1 MPPLRFLRFRADLA
15 DTIWS
20 GDRRA
25 FLLATPDGPPALV
38 DSICPHRGGPLGQG
52 IYDCRTKTLRCPWHG
67 RQHPRRLLL
76 SRAWPALRIG
86 SEWVV
91 ALPPDADGAALS
103 FQRGTL
109 RITLNAWEET

>member
-1 MPPLRFLRFRADLA
+1 MPSYRFLRFRVGAA

-25 FLLATPDGPPALV
+25 FLLATPDGPPALI
-38 DSICPHRGGPLGQG
+38 DGICPHRGGPLGQG

-67 RQHPRRLLL
+67 RQHPRRFLL

-91 ALPPDADGAALS
+91 ALPPDASDGVLC
-103 FQRGTL
+103 FQRGAL
-109 RITLNAWEET
+109 QITPNAAETT